1 MRNLKAVQNIYLV
14 MIICCILGGL
24 VLLIWPGIGLDV
36 LCKACG
42 IFFLFYG
49 LAKLSGYFTKD
60 LFQLA
65 FQFDFGLGIVSIIM
79 GALMLFRTEHLV
91 EFLAFCIG
99 VFMLVDAALKIQT
112 AIEAKRFGISSWVW
126 ILITAI
132 LAGVI
137 GALLLFSPM
146 KTTGVIVRMVGLG
159 ICLDGVL
166 NLVVVTNTVKTIKN
180 AEKDIIDME

>member
-1 MRNLKAVQNIYLV
+1 MIDMRNLKAVKNIYLV

-42 IFFLFYG
+42 IFFLLYG

-91 EFLAFCIG
+91 EFLVEPVMGSRSFNLAHLNRG
-99 VFMLVDAALKIQT
+99 NYLVRIESNSQMRTAKI
-112 AIEAKRFGISSWVW
+112 AVE
-126 ILITAI
+126 
-132 LAGVI
+132 
-137 GALLLFSPM
+137 
-146 KTTGVIVRMVGLG
+146 
-159 ICLDGVL
+159 
-166 NLVVVTNTVKTIKN
+166 
-180 AEKDIIDME
+180 

>member
-1 MRNLKAVQNIYLV
+1 M
-14 MIICCILGGL
+14 
-24 VLLIWPGIGLDV
+24 
-36 LCKACG
+36 
-42 IFFLFYG
+42 
-49 LAKLSGYFTKD
+49 
-60 LFQLA
+60 
-65 FQFDFGLGIVSIIM
+65 
-79 GALMLFRTEHLV
+79 
-91 EFLAFCIG
+91 
-99 VFMLVDAALKIQT
+99 
-112 AIEAKRFGISSWVW
+112 
-126 ILITAI
+126 ITAI